1 VVEGAKS
8 AVLGSLLA
16 HLEARHGVLSMVDVV
31 LNHTSVDSGWLA
43 RHPEAAYSLRNS
55 PHLRAAFELD
65 EAMLR
70 AREGT
75 AERGSAAQGP
85 GVSVSI
91 DARLCSAEETLALLE
106 DAVRVRCAQ
115 L

>member
-1 VVEGAKS
+1 M
-8 AVLGSLLA
+8 VLQNTHVQLC
-16 HLEARHGVLSMVDVV
+16 AR
-31 LNHTSVDSGWLA
+31 LA
-43 RHPEAAYSLRNS
+43 RLGQVKPVFIY
-55 PHLRAAFELD
+55 HLVSFPVD

-75 AERGSAAQGP
+75 AERGSAAQGS